1 MTDMRAD
8 QIEIEIED
16 CLAVLRGAASQHDYD
31 LARARLLVLRDA
43 LKRPDSDYVF
53 NWDVPK

>member
-16 CLAVLRGAASQHDYD
+16 CLAVLRGAASQSDYD

-43 LKRPDSDYVF
+43 LKRKSSWTTVDERYA
-53 NWDVPK
+53 K